1 VRPSLRFLALAVVGW
16 TGVRAATLG
25 KLPGADLFSID
36 RSEAKPPAIV
46 ATQFPAIQPVEG
58 GPPMLPAAY
67 ETPEAPPPA
76 VSPAAVRYV
85 QGVVGVP
92 VSMRPGVVTVYQLPP
107 ARAAVPEPVIAP
119 RPTRFAGVL
128 PASEPYYYAQLPPLY
143 ESPLSRV
150 AGLAGPVSRP
160 AAIPGQSA
168 PVIDPGKVDRLQ
180 LATWALLRSQQT
192 GVAGSRPLA
201 TGGQLGASQAG
212 ARLIYNYNRQIALAA
227 RVSSEV
233 GRRGGEVAAGV
244 RVRPLVDIPVWLT
257 AERRQAVGRY
267 GGGRNAWAVFLEGG
281 MYERPLP
288 WRFSFDTYLQAGV
301 VGVKSR
307 DWFVDGAF
315 SVTRPVYR
323 NFSAG
328 FGVWGAA
335 QPGLSRVDFGPRVSM
350 KVRNNL
356 KVHLDWRQKV
366 AGNARPGSGPALTLS
381 GDF

>member
-1 VRPSLRFLALAVVGW
+1 
-16 TGVRAATLG
+16 
-25 KLPGADLFSID
+25 
-36 RSEAKPPAIV
+36 
-46 ATQFPAIQPVEG
+46 
-58 GPPMLPAAY
+58 
-67 ETPEAPPPA
+67 
-76 VSPAAVRYV
+76 
-85 QGVVGVP
+85 
-92 VSMRPGVVTVYQLPP
+92 
-107 ARAAVPEPVIAP
+107 
-119 RPTRFAGVL
+119 
-128 PASEPYYYAQLPPLY
+128 
-143 ESPLSRV
+143 
-150 AGLAGPVSRP
+150 
-160 AAIPGQSA
+160 
-168 PVIDPGKVDRLQ
+168 
-180 LATWALLRSQQT
+180 
-192 GVAGSRPLA
+192 
-201 TGGQLGASQAG
+201 
-212 ARLIYNYNRQIALAA
+212 
-227 RVSSEV
+227 V

-281 MYERPLP
+281 MYDRPLP

-301 VGVKSR
+301 VGMKSR

-335 QPGLSRVDFGPRVSM
+335 QPGLSRLDVGPRVSM